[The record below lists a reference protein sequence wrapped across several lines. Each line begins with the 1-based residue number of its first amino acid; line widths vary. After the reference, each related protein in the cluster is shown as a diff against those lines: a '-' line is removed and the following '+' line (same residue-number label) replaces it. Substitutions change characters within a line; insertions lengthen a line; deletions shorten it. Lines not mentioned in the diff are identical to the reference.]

1 MGNHEGM
8 NQLSLMTGFERGT
21 KRTAKQV
28 FLEEMLAVVPWDAL
42 VALVTPHAPAGLTG
56 RPPYPV
62 LMLLRIHFLQQWF
75 SLSDEA
81 VEDALHD
88 VQVYRA
94 FAGIDLGATRIP
106 DATTVLRFRHLL
118 EAHGLATGFLATINA
133 VLEAKGLLL
142 RRGTAVDA
150 TIVAAPS
157 STKNRTGTRDPE
169 MHQTRKGNQ
178 WFFGMKAH
186 IGTDVASGLVHTVVG
201 TPANTHDL
209 TVAGDLLHG
218 GESDIHADAGYQG
231 AVNRGIAPEAT
242 WHIAMR
248 PGKRR
253 LLEAGSAVA
262 LAERVKAQVRARVEH
277 PFRVV
282 KRQFGYVKVRYRGLA
297 KNTAQLTTL
306 FALSNLWMVR
316 HIVRVG

>member
-1 MGNHEGM
+1 M

-21 KRTAKQV
+21 KRTVKQV

-42 VALVTPHAPAGLTG
+42 VALVTPHAPAGLAG
-56 RPPYPV
+56 RLPCPV
-62 LMLLRIHFLQQWF
+62 LMLLRIHFLQRWF
-75 SLSDEA
+75 SLSDEG

-106 DATTVLRFRHLL
+106 DATTVLGFQRSK
-118 EAHGLATGFLATINA
+118 AHGLATGFLATINA

-150 TIVAAPS
+150 TIVAAPT
-157 STKNRTGTRDPE
+157 STENRTGSRDPE

-186 IGTDVASGLVHTVVG
+186 IGTDVASGLVHTDTVVG
-201 TPANTHDL
+201 TSANTHDL
-209 TVAGDLLHG
+209 TVAGDSLHG
-218 GESDIHADAGYQG
+218 GDTDIHADAGSQG

-277 PFRVV
+277 PFQVV

-306 FALSNLWMVR
+306 FALSYLWMVR
-316 HIVRVG
+316 HTVRVG

>member
-1 MGNHEGM
+1 
-8 NQLSLMTGFERGT
+8 
-21 KRTAKQV
+21 
-28 FLEEMLAVVPWDAL
+28 MLL

-62 LMLLRIHFLQQWF
+62 LMLLRIHFLQQWV
-75 SLSDEA
+75 SLSDEG

-88 VQVYRA
+88 VHVYRA

-106 DATTVLRFRHLL
+106 DATTVVRFQTST
-118 EAHGLATGFLATINA
+118 AHGLATGFLATINA

-150 TIVAAPS
+150 TIVRAPS
-157 STKNRTGTRDPE
+157 STENRMGTRDPE

-178 WFFGMKAH
+178 WFSLMKAH

-218 GESDIHADAGYQG
+218 GETDIHADAGSQG
-231 AVNRGIAPEAT
+231 AVNRG
-242 WHIAMR
+242 R
-248 PGKRR
+248 
-253 LLEAGSAVA
+253 
-262 LAERVKAQVRARVEH
+262 
-277 PFRVV
+277 
-282 KRQFGYVKVRYRGLA
+282 
-297 KNTAQLTTL
+297 
-306 FALSNLWMVR
+306 
-316 HIVRVG
+316 